1 MKANVHS
8 LMHLALLQSLVTG
21 RRRPPKS
28 TTVRA
33 FALLRQAI
41 LSDLNLVDAKANA
54 MHAMSLHVAHLAN
67 KRLMQECVSRGR
79 LQARLHDD
87 ALDQLNMDLLRIG
100 ATVKEHNEQRELEAN
115 LETVEGE
122 LRHLVSDDESSS
134 SHEPC
139 AEL

>member
-1 MKANVHS
+1 
-8 LMHLALLQSLVTG
+8 
-21 RRRPPKS
+21 
-28 TTVRA
+28 
-33 FALLRQAI
+33 
-41 LSDLNLVDAKANA
+41 
-54 MHAMSLHVAHLAN
+54 
-67 KRLMQECVSRGR
+67 MQECVSRGR